1 MIELKNISKSFVTP
15 RGKKTIL
22 SDFSLTVKDGT
33 FLGIRGE
40 SGAGKSTLLSILTG
54 LQKADSGKVLID
66 GTDILSLSDKEICE
80 FRNENI
86 GFVSQEQSFL
96 ENLTVL
102 DNVALPALLSK
113 KSKFKKNEILIRAKK
128 LLSDLGIL
136 ELSEQYPSVL
146 SGGEN
151 QRVLIARALMND
163 PKIIAADEATDSV
176 SEKQTK
182 EITSIFK
189 ELSESGKTV
198 VFVSHDTK
206 ALENCDEIFSF
217 ENNLEVQNV

>member
-1 MIELKNISKSFVTP
+1 MIELKNISKTFQTP
-15 RGKKTIL
+15 RGTKKLL
-22 SDFSLTVKDGT
+22 SDFSLTVNDGT
-33 FLGIRGE
+33 FLGISGE
-40 SGAGKSTLLSILTG
+40 SGAGKSTLLSIITG
-54 LQKADSGKVLID
+54 LQKPSSGKVLID
-66 GTDILSLSDKEICE
+66 GTDIFSLSDKELSA

-102 DNVALPALLSK
+102 ENVALPAFLSHKQNLSK
-113 KSKFKKNEILIRAKK
+113 SEIFLRAKK
-128 LLSDLGIL
+128 LLSDFGIS
-136 ELSEQYPSVL
+136 ELSEQYPNVL

-163 PKIIAADEATDSV
+163 PKIIAADEATDAV

-189 ELSESGKTV
+189 ALSSQGKTV
-198 VFVSHDTK
+198 IFVSHDK
-206 ALENCDEIFSF
+206 AALENCDEIFMQVSKVRQDF
-217 ENNLEVQNV
+217 

>member
-1 MIELKNISKSFVTP
+1 MIELKNISKTFQTP
-15 RGKKTIL
+15 RGTKTLL
-22 SDFSLTVKDGT
+22 SDFSLTVNDGT
-33 FLGIRGE
+33 FLGISGE
-40 SGAGKSTLLSILTG
+40 SGAGKSTLLSIITG
-54 LQKADSGKVLID
+54 LQKPSSGKVLID
-66 GTDILSLSDKEICE
+66 GTDIFSLSDKELSA

-102 DNVALPALLSK
+102 ENVALPALLSHK
-113 KSKFKKNEILIRAKK
+113 QNLSKSEIFLRAKK
-128 LLSDLGIL
+128 LLSDFGIA
-136 ELSEQYPSVL
+136 ELSEQYPGVL

-163 PKIIAADEATDSV
+163 PKIIAADEATDAV

-189 ELSESGKTV
+189 ALSSQGKTV
-198 VFVSHDTK
+198 IFVSHDK
-206 ALENCDEIFSF
+206 AALENCDEIFMQVSKVRQDF
-217 ENNLEVQNV
+217 

>member
-1 MIELKNISKSFVTP
+1 MIELKNISKTFQTP
-15 RGKKTIL
+15 RGTKSVL
-22 SDFSLTVKDGT
+22 SDFSLTVNNGT
-33 FLGIRGE
+33 FLGISGE
-40 SGAGKSTLLSILTG
+40 SGAGKSTLLSIITG
-54 LQKADSGKVLID
+54 LQKPSSGKVLID
-66 GTDILSLSDKEICE
+66 GTDIFSLSDKELSA

-102 DNVALPALLSK
+102 ENVALPALLSQK
-113 KSKFKKNEILIRAKK
+113 QNLSKSEIFLRAKK
-128 LLSDLGIL
+128 LLSDFGIA
-136 ELSEQYPSVL
+136 ELSEQYPNVL

-163 PKIIAADEATDSV
+163 PKIIAADEATDAV

-189 ELSESGKTV
+189 ALSSQGKTV
-198 VFVSHDTK
+198 IFVSHDK
-206 ALENCDEIFSF
+206 AALENCDEIFMQVSKVRQDF
-217 ENNLEVQNV
+217 

>member
-1 MIELKNISKSFVTP
+1 MIELKNISKTFQTP
-15 RGKKTIL
+15 RGTKTLL
-22 SDFSLTVKDGT
+22 SDFSLTVNDGT
-33 FLGIRGE
+33 FLGVSGE
-40 SGAGKSTLLSILTG
+40 SGAGKSTLLSIIIG
-54 LQKADSGKVLID
+54 LQKPSSGKVLID
-66 GTDILSLSDKEICE
+66 GTDIFSLSDKELSA

-102 DNVALPALLSK
+102 ENVALPAFLSQKQNLSK
-113 KSKFKKNEILIRAKK
+113 SEIFLRAKK
-128 LLSDLGIL
+128 LLSDFGIS
-136 ELSEQYPSVL
+136 ELSEQYPNVL

-163 PKIIAADEATDSV
+163 PKIIAADEATDAV

-189 ELSESGKTV
+189 ALSSQGKTV
-198 VFVSHDTK
+198 IFVSHDK
-206 ALENCDEIFSF
+206 AALENCDEIFMQVSKVRQDF
-217 ENNLEVQNV
+217 

>member
-1 MIELKNISKSFVTP
+1 MIELKNISKTFQTP
-15 RGKKTIL
+15 RGTKTVL
-22 SDFSLTVKDGT
+22 SDFSLAVNDGT
-33 FLGIRGE
+33 FLGISGE
-40 SGAGKSTLLSILTG
+40 SGAGKSTLLSIITG
-54 LQKADSGKVLID
+54 LQKPSSGKVLID
-66 GTDILSLSDKEICE
+66 GTDIFSLSDKELSA

-102 DNVALPALLSK
+102 ENVALPALLSHK
-113 KSKFKKNEILIRAKK
+113 QNLSKLEIFLRAKK
-128 LLSDLGIL
+128 LLSDFGIA
-136 ELSEQYPSVL
+136 ELSEQYPNVL

-163 PKIIAADEATDSV
+163 PKIIAADEATDAV

-189 ELSESGKTV
+189 ALSSQGKTV
-198 VFVSHDTK
+198 IFVSHDK
-206 ALENCDEIFSF
+206 AALENCDEIFMQVSKVRQDF
-217 ENNLEVQNV
+217 

>member
-1 MIELKNISKSFVTP
+1 MIELKNISKTFQTP
-15 RGKKTIL
+15 RGTKTVL
-22 SDFSLTVKDGT
+22 SDFSLTVNDGT
-33 FLGIRGE
+33 FLGISGE
-40 SGAGKSTLLSILTG
+40 SGAGKSTLLSIITG
-54 LQKADSGKVLID
+54 LQKPSSGKVLID
-66 GTDILSLSDKEICE
+66 GTDIFSLSDKELSA

-102 DNVALPALLSK
+102 ENVALPALLSHK
-113 KSKFKKNEILIRAKK
+113 QNLSKLEIFLRAKK
-128 LLSDLGIL
+128 LLSDFGIA
-136 ELSEQYPSVL
+136 ELSEQYPNVL

-163 PKIIAADEATDSV
+163 PKIIAADEATDAV

-189 ELSESGKTV
+189 ALSSQGKTV
-198 VFVSHDTK
+198 IFVSHDK
-206 ALENCDEIFSF
+206 AALENCDEIFMQVSKVRQDF
-217 ENNLEVQNV
+217 

>member
-1 MIELKNISKSFVTP
+1 MIELKNISKTFQTP
-15 RGKKTIL
+15 RGTKSVL
-22 SDFSLTVKDGT
+22 SDFSLTVNDGT
-33 FLGIRGE
+33 FLGISGE
-40 SGAGKSTLLSILTG
+40 SGAGKSTLLSIITG
-54 LQKADSGKVLID
+54 LQKPSSGKVLID
-66 GTDILSLSDKEICE
+66 GTDIFSLSDKELSA

-102 DNVALPALLSK
+102 ENVALPALLSHK
-113 KSKFKKNEILIRAKK
+113 QNLSKSEIFLRAKK
-128 LLSDLGIL
+128 LLSDFGIA
-136 ELSEQYPSVL
+136 ELSEQYPGVL

-163 PKIIAADEATDSV
+163 PKIIAADEATDAV

-189 ELSESGKTV
+189 ALSSQGKTV
-198 VFVSHDTK
+198 IFVSHDK
-206 ALENCDEIFSF
+206 AALENCDEIFMQVSKVRQDF
-217 ENNLEVQNV
+217 

>member
-1 MIELKNISKSFVTP
+1 MIELKNISKTFQTP
-15 RGKKTIL
+15 RGTKTVL
-22 SDFSLTVKDGT
+22 SDFSLTVNDGT
-33 FLGIRGE
+33 FLGISGE
-40 SGAGKSTLLSILTG
+40 SGAGKSTLLSIITG
-54 LQKADSGKVLID
+54 LQKPSSGKVLID
-66 GTDILSLSDKEICE
+66 GTDIFSLSDKELSA

-102 DNVALPALLSK
+102 ENVALPALLSQK
-113 KSKFKKNEILIRAKK
+113 QNLSKSEIFLRAKK
-128 LLSDLGIL
+128 LLSDFGIA
-136 ELSEQYPSVL
+136 ELSEQYPNVL

-163 PKIIAADEATDSV
+163 PKIIAADEATDAV

-189 ELSESGKTV
+189 ALSSQGKTV
-198 VFVSHDTK
+198 IFVSHDK
-206 ALENCDEIFSF
+206 AALENCDEIFMQVSKVRLDF
-217 ENNLEVQNV
+217 

>member
-1 MIELKNISKSFVTP
+1 MIELKNISKTFQTP
-15 RGKKTIL
+15 RGTKTLL
-22 SDFSLTVKDGT
+22 SDFSLTVNDGT
-33 FLGIRGE
+33 FLGVSGE
-40 SGAGKSTLLSILTG
+40 SGAGKSTLLSIITG
-54 LQKADSGKVLID
+54 LQKPSSGKVLID
-66 GTDILSLSDKEICE
+66 GTDIFSLSDKELSA

-102 DNVALPALLSK
+102 ENVALPALLSQK
-113 KSKFKKNEILIRAKK
+113 QNLSKSEIFLRAKK
-128 LLSDLGIL
+128 LLSDFGIS
-136 ELSEQYPSVL
+136 ELSEQYPGVL

-163 PKIIAADEATDSV
+163 PKIIAADEATDAV

-189 ELSESGKTV
+189 ALSSQGKTV
-198 VFVSHDTK
+198 IFVSHDK
-206 ALENCDEIFSF
+206 AALENCDEIFMQVSKVRLDF
-217 ENNLEVQNV
+217 

>member
-1 MIELKNISKSFVTP
+1 MIELKNISKTFQTP
-15 RGKKTIL
+15 RGTKSVL
-22 SDFSLTVKDGT
+22 SDFSLTVNDGT
-33 FLGIRGE
+33 FLGISGE
-40 SGAGKSTLLSILTG
+40 SGAGKSTLLSIITG
-54 LQKADSGKVLID
+54 LQKPSSGKVLID
-66 GTDILSLSDKEICE
+66 GTDIFSLSDKELSA

-102 DNVALPALLSK
+102 ENVALPALLSHK
-113 KSKFKKNEILIRAKK
+113 QNLSKSEIFLRAKK
-128 LLSDLGIL
+128 LLSDFGIA
-136 ELSEQYPSVL
+136 ELSEQYPNVL

-163 PKIIAADEATDSV
+163 PKIIAADEATDAV

-189 ELSESGKTV
+189 ALSSQGKTV
-198 VFVSHDTK
+198 IFVSHDK
-206 ALENCDEIFSF
+206 AALENCDEIFMQVSKVRQDF
-217 ENNLEVQNV
+217 

>member
-1 MIELKNISKSFVTP
+1 MIELKNISKSFQTP
-15 RGKKTIL
+15 RGTKKLL
-22 SDFSLTVKDGT
+22 SDFSLTVNDGT
-33 FLGIRGE
+33 FLGVSGE
-40 SGAGKSTLLSILTG
+40 SGAGKSTLLSIITG
-54 LQKADSGKVLID
+54 LQKPSSGKVLID
-66 GTDILSLSDKEICE
+66 GTDIFSLSDKELSA

-102 DNVALPALLSK
+102 ENVALPALLSHK
-113 KSKFKKNEILIRAKK
+113 QNLSKSEIFLRAKK
-128 LLSDLGIL
+128 LLSDFGIA
-136 ELSEQYPSVL
+136 ELSEQYPNVL

-163 PKIIAADEATDSV
+163 PKIIAADEATDAV

-189 ELSESGKTV
+189 ALSSQGKTV
-198 VFVSHDTK
+198 IFVSHDK
-206 ALENCDEIFSF
+206 AALENCDEIFMQVSKVRQDF
-217 ENNLEVQNV
+217 

>member
-1 MIELKNISKSFVTP
+1 MIELKNISKTFQTP
-15 RGKKTIL
+15 RGTKTVL
-22 SDFSLTVKDGT
+22 SDFSLTVNDGT
-33 FLGIRGE
+33 FLGISGE
-40 SGAGKSTLLSILTG
+40 SGAGKSTLLSIITG
-54 LQKADSGKVLID
+54 LQKPSSGKVLID
-66 GTDILSLSDKEICE
+66 GTDIFSLSDKELSA

-102 DNVALPALLSK
+102 ENVALPALLSHK
-113 KSKFKKNEILIRAKK
+113 QNLSKSEIFLRAKK
-128 LLSDLGIL
+128 LLSDFGIA
-136 ELSEQYPSVL
+136 ELSEQYPNVL

-163 PKIIAADEATDSV
+163 PKIIAADEATDAV

-189 ELSESGKTV
+189 ALSSQGKTV
-198 VFVSHDTK
+198 IFVSHDK
-206 ALENCDEIFSF
+206 AALENCDEIFMQGSKVRLDF
-217 ENNLEVQNV
+217 

>member
-1 MIELKNISKSFVTP
+1 MIELKNISKSFQTP
-15 RGKKTIL
+15 RGTKTLL
-22 SDFSLTVKDGT
+22 SDFSLTVNDGT
-33 FLGIRGE
+33 FLGISGE
-40 SGAGKSTLLSILTG
+40 SGAGKSTLLSIITG
-54 LQKADSGKVLID
+54 LQKPSSGKVLID
-66 GTDILSLSDKEICE
+66 GTDIFSLSDKELSA

-96 ENLTVL
+96 ENLTVIE
-102 DNVALPALLSK
+102 NVALPALLSHK
-113 KSKFKKNEILIRAKK
+113 QNLSKSEIFLRAKK
-128 LLSDLGIL
+128 LLSDFGIA
-136 ELSEQYPSVL
+136 ELSEQYPGVL

-189 ELSESGKTV
+189 ALSSQGKTV
-198 VFVSHDTK
+198 IFVSHDK
-206 ALENCDEIFSF
+206 AALENCDEIFMQVSKVRQDF
-217 ENNLEVQNV
+217 

>member
-1 MIELKNISKSFVTP
+1 MIELKNISKTFQTP
-15 RGKKTIL
+15 RGTKSVL
-22 SDFSLTVKDGT
+22 SDFSLTVNDGT
-33 FLGIRGE
+33 FLGISGE
-40 SGAGKSTLLSILTG
+40 SGAGKSTLLSIIIG
-54 LQKADSGKVLID
+54 LQKPSSGKVLID
-66 GTDILSLSDKEICE
+66 GTDIFSLSDKELSA

-102 DNVALPALLSK
+102 ENVALPALLSHK
-113 KSKFKKNEILIRAKK
+113 QNLSKSEIFLRAKK
-128 LLSDLGIL
+128 LLSDFGIS
-136 ELSEQYPSVL
+136 ELSEQYPNVL

-163 PKIIAADEATDSV
+163 PKIIAADEATDAV

-189 ELSESGKTV
+189 ALSSQGKTV
-198 VFVSHDTK
+198 IFVSHDK
-206 ALENCDEIFSF
+206 AALENCDEIFMQVSKVRQDF
-217 ENNLEVQNV
+217 

>member
-1 MIELKNISKSFVTP
+1 MIELKNISKTFQTP
-15 RGKKTIL
+15 RGTKKLL
-22 SDFSLTVKDGT
+22 SDFSLTVNDGT
-33 FLGIRGE
+33 FLGISGE
-40 SGAGKSTLLSILTG
+40 SGAGKSTLLSIITG
-54 LQKADSGKVLID
+54 LQKPSSGKVLID
-66 GTDILSLSDKEICE
+66 GTDIFSLSDKELSA

-102 DNVALPALLSK
+102 ENVALPALLSHK
-113 KSKFKKNEILIRAKK
+113 QNLSKSEIFLRAKK
-128 LLSDLGIL
+128 LLSDFGIA
-136 ELSEQYPSVL
+136 ELSEQYPGVL

-163 PKIIAADEATDSV
+163 PKIIAADEATDAV

-189 ELSESGKTV
+189 ALSSQGKTV
-198 VFVSHDTK
+198 IFVSHDK
-206 ALENCDEIFSF
+206 AALENCDEIFMQVSKVRLDF
-217 ENNLEVQNV
+217 

>member
-1 MIELKNISKSFVTP
+1 MIELKNISKTFQTP
-15 RGKKTIL
+15 RGTKSVL
-22 SDFSLTVKDGT
+22 SDFSLTVNDGT
-33 FLGIRGE
+33 FLGVSGE
-40 SGAGKSTLLSILTG
+40 SGAGKSTLLSIITG
-54 LQKADSGKVLID
+54 LQKPSSGKVLID
-66 GTDILSLSDKEICE
+66 GTDIFSLSDKELSA

-102 DNVALPALLSK
+102 ENVALPALLSHK
-113 KSKFKKNEILIRAKK
+113 QNLSKSEIFLRAKK
-128 LLSDLGIL
+128 LLSDFGIA
-136 ELSEQYPSVL
+136 ELSEQYPGVL

-163 PKIIAADEATDSV
+163 PKIIAADEATDAV

-189 ELSESGKTV
+189 ALSSQSKTV
-198 VFVSHDTK
+198 IFVSHDK
-206 ALENCDEIFSF
+206 AALENCDEIFMQVSKVRQDF
-217 ENNLEVQNV
+217 

>member
-1 MIELKNISKSFVTP
+1 MIELKNISKSFQTP
-15 RGKKTIL
+15 RGTKTLL
-22 SDFSLTVKDGT
+22 SDFSLTINDGT
-33 FLGIRGE
+33 FLGISGE
-40 SGAGKSTLLSILTG
+40 SGAGKSTLLSIITG
-54 LQKADSGKVLID
+54 LQKPSSGKVLID
-66 GTDILSLSDKEICE
+66 GTDIFSLSDKELSA

-102 DNVALPALLSK
+102 ENVALPALLSQK
-113 KSKFKKNEILIRAKK
+113 QNLSKSEIFLRAKK
-128 LLSDLGIL
+128 LLSDFGIA
-136 ELSEQYPSVL
+136 ELSEQYPNVL

-163 PKIIAADEATDSV
+163 PKIIAADEATDAV

-189 ELSESGKTV
+189 ALSSQGKTV
-198 VFVSHDTK
+198 IFVSHDK
-206 ALENCDEIFSF
+206 AALENCDEIFMQVSKVRQDF
-217 ENNLEVQNV
+217 